1 MGASDAYLSPSHQ
14 RSLGMMGNL
23 EQLVIADS
31 TRHNLVAYL
40 AHPTHALMLAGE
52 EGCGLGA
59 IARCLAHN
67 LAGADIVDIRP
78 TLHNKQK
85 TCIINADDVADLGNY
100 VRDRRRNLLVI
111 IIDGA
116 DRTAPGVFERLL
128 KLIEEPVP
136 GVHYIFTA
144 HDLSAIPATILSRS
158 SLIKVALPTSKQCEC
173 LYDNLSSRQKA
184 QIKFLADRRPA
195 LICRL
200 LNDDQDFA
208 SRAERMQQAKSFLQ
222 GDKAERIQIIS
233 GLSEREQGI
242 ELCEYLLI
250 MIKRLSDPNLL
261 HYRLDLLEQTA
272 SRLQANGNVKLQLI
286 NLAVNF

>member
-1 MGASDAYLSPSHQ
+1 
-14 RSLGMMGNL
+14 MMGNL

-31 TRHNLVAYL
+31 TRRNLVAYL
-40 AHPTHALMLAGE
+40 AHPTHALMLVGE

-67 LAGADIVDIRP
+67 LAGADIVDIHP

-136 GVHYIFTA
+136 GVHYIFT
-144 HDLSAIPATILSRS
+144 P
-158 SLIKVALPTSKQCEC
+158 
-173 LYDNLSSRQKA
+173 Y
-184 QIKFLADRRPA
+184 
-195 LICRL
+195 
-200 LNDDQDFA
+200 
-208 SRAERMQQAKSFLQ
+208 
-222 GDKAERIQIIS
+222 
-233 GLSEREQGI
+233 
-242 ELCEYLLI
+242 
-250 MIKRLSDPNLL
+250 
-261 HYRLDLLEQTA
+261 
-272 SRLQANGNVKLQLI
+272 
-286 NLAVNF
+286 